1 MLKGIV
7 TFLMLLPAAI
17 LFSQPEP
24 GKLTVE
30 KIMRDPK
37 WIGTSPSTPQWSA
50 DSKTLFFNW
59 NPEKATSDSLYFITT
74 TNKIPVKASVQQKQD
89 LVFDNSTLYN
99 SDRSAYVYSKDGNIF
114 YADVKGGRT
123 KKVTQT
129 IEAEINPQFSFNDSK
144 IVYTRG
150 QNLFAWNIATGETQ
164 QLTNLKTG
172 TPPSVSAATTA
183 QASAGISNQQEAW
196 LKNDQLQYFE
206 VLRSRKEKKDKAD
219 AYTKA
224 AEKKELRSIA
234 IEDKILQGL
243 KISPDGRFVSYYLK
257 KPVTGNKTT
266 IVPNY
271 VTETGFTMDIPAR
284 TKVGEIIA
292 NSELFVYDHEK
303 DTVFAVKTDSIPG
316 INDLPAYLED
326 YPKLLEE
333 KSKRPSRMVTFSGP
347 HWSPG
352 GGHAMFEIRSIDNK
366 DRWLM
371 LWDTSTARLKLLDR
385 QRDEAWIA
393 GAGAFDG
400 LGWIDSNNIWFQS
413 EATGYAHLYIIN
425 VVNGQKKTLT
435 SGNYEVQSAKL
446 SNDKKYFYIT
456 TNEVHPGEKH
466 FYKLTIANG
475 KKEKITRQTGGHE
488 VFVSP
493 DEKYLAILYSY
504 SNKPWE
510 LYLQE
515 TLPAGRQ
522 VKRPDAVQITFRGQ
536 SDEFKT
542 YSWRDPEVITFTAR
556 DNATVYAR
564 IYKPS
569 NPHPNKP
576 AVVFVHGA
584 GYLQNAHR
592 WWSYYFREFMFNN
605 MLADNGY
612 YVLDIDYRG
621 SAGYGRGWRTGIYRH
636 MGGKDLTDQ
645 VDGVNWLVNTY
656 GVNPAH
662 IGIYGG
668 SYGGFIT
675 LMGLFTEPN
684 VFAAG
689 AALRPVT
696 DWSNYN
702 HGYTSDILNE
712 PFNDSIAF
720 RKSSPIY
727 FAEGLKGHLLICHG
741 MLDVNVHYQDAV
753 KLTQRLIELGK
764 DNWELASYP
773 MEDHSFVEPS
783 SWTDE
788 YKRIFKLFEDVL
800 KKR

>member
-1 MLKGIV
+1 MLRGIV
-7 TFLMLLPAAI
+7 TFLLFYPATILL
-17 LFSQPEP
+17 SQPQTT
-24 GKLTVE
+24 KLTVE
-30 KIMRDPK
+30 KIMQDPK
-37 WIGTSPSTPQWSA
+37 WIGTSPSTPRWSA

-59 NPEKATSDSLYFITT
+59 NPEKAPSDSLYFITT
-74 TNKIPVKASVQQKQD
+74 SNKIPLKASVQQKQN

-99 SDRSAYVYSKDGNIF
+99 SDRSAYVYSKDGDIF
-114 YADVKGGRT
+114 YADVNGGRT

-129 IEAEINPQFSFNDSK
+129 IEAELNPQFSFNDSK
-144 IVYTRG
+144 IVYTRS

-172 TPPSVSAATTA
+172 TPASASAATNT
-183 QASAGISNQQEAW
+183 QATTGISNQQEAW
-196 LKNDQLQYFE
+196 LKKDQLQYFE

-224 AEKKELRSIA
+224 TEKKELRSIA
-234 IEDKILQGL
+234 IEDRILQGL
-243 KISPDGRFVSYYLK
+243 KISPDGRFVSYYLN

-266 IVPNY
+266 IVPSY
-271 VTETGFTMDIPAR
+271 VTETGFTMDILAR

-292 NSELFVYDHEK
+292 NSELFVYDREK

-316 INDLPAYLED
+316 INDLPAYLKD
-326 YPKLLEE
+326 YPKIFEE
-333 KSKRPSRMVTFSGP
+333 KSKKPVPRMVTFSGP
-347 HWSPG
+347 QWSPG
-352 GGHAMFEIRSIDNK
+352 GEHALFEIRSIDNK

-371 LWDTSTARLKLLDR
+371 LWDTSTARLRLLDR

-393 GAGAFDG
+393 SPGWFDG
-400 LGWIDSNNIWFQS
+400 LGWIDSNIIWFQS
-413 EATGYAHLYIIN
+413 EATGYSHLYTIN
-425 VVNGQKKTLT
+425 LINGQKKTLT

-446 SNDKKYFYIT
+446 SNDKKYFYII
-456 TNEVHPGEKH
+456 TNEVHPGEKD
-466 FYKLTIANG
+466 FYRLTIANG
-475 KKEKITRQTGGHE
+475 KKEKITKQTGGHE

-493 DEKYLAILYSY
+493 DEKYLAVLYSY

-515 TLPAGRQ
+515 NKTGA
-522 VKRPDAVQITFRGQ
+522 KAEQITSKGQ
-536 SDEFKT
+536 SDEFKA
-542 YSWRDPEVITFTAR
+542 YSWRDPELITFKAR

-569 NPHPNKP
+569 NPHPNRP

-621 SAGYGRGWRTGIYRH
+621 SAGYGRDWRTGIYRH

-645 VDGVNWLVNTY
+645 VDGVNWLIKTY
-656 GVNPAH
+656 NVNPAY

-696 DWSNYN
+696 DWANYN

-753 KLTQRLIELGK
+753 KLAQRLIELGK
-764 DNWELASYP
+764 ENWELASYP
-773 MEDHSFVEPS
+773 MEDHAFMEPS

-800 KKR
+800 KKP